1 MIRIENLV
9 HKYDFW
15 ESDNKKIKKTVL
27 DGVSFDI
34 PSGQFVAILGPNGC
48 GKSTLA
54 KHLNVLLL
62 PDEGAVWIDGKN
74 TADQEALWD
83 IREAVGMVFQNPDNQ
98 IIGTSVEEDVAFGP
112 ENRCVPSEEIRKRVY
127 DSLQDVGLLHK
138 RKAAP
143 NRLSGGQKQ
152 RVAIAGVRASKAPCI
167 VFDEP
172 TAMLDPTARRK
183 VLELIRYLN
192 KEAGITIILIT
203 HHMDEVVDADSI
215 LLMNHGLVVKQGT
228 PMEIFSDLE
237 LLKEVKMDA
246 PQVTE
251 LADRLKQKGFPIATP
266 VLHEQE
272 FIEKVTK
279 ILPQGVSI
287 SEQQV
292 HEVAQELP
300 ETIFKVEHV
309 SYAYGLKTVNECK
322 VLEDISFEV
331 HKGECIGLIGASG
344 SGKTT
349 LIKHL
354 NGLLRANSGDVFFE
368 GKSIYEKKYNLT
380 QLRKEVGLVFQ
391 YPENQLFGRTVL
403 DDACYGPMNLGMNRE
418 EAEHTAKRCLELVG
432 IDEKYYNCSPLDL
445 SGGEKRRVAIAGV
458 LAMNPKVLVLDE
470 PAAGLDPETKHEIF
484 DMLMNVKRELK
495 IAIFLVSHHMEDVA
509 EYTDKVFVLEKGKL
523 TLSGTP
529 EEVFLNTEY
538 LHSIGIG
545 IPQVTDVTEKLIQ
558 KGICLPHPAITVDQA
573 EQMLMAL
580 FLKAKEGSEI

>member
-1 MIRIENLV
+1 MIKIENLV

-15 ESDNKKIKKTVL
+15 ESDNKKIKKTIL
-27 DGVSFDI
+27 DGVSLDI
-34 PSGQFVAILGPNGC
+34 PSGQFLAILGPNGC

-54 KHLNVLLL
+54 KHLNALLL
-62 PDEGAVWIDGKN
+62 PDEGTVWIDGKN

-112 ENRCVPSEEIRKRVY
+112 ENRCVPSEEIRERVY
-127 DSLQDVGLLHK
+127 DSLRDVGLLHK
-138 RKAAP
+138 RKVSP
-143 NRLSGGQKQ
+143 HRLSGGQKQ

-192 KEAGITIILIT
+192 KEAGITTILIT
-203 HHMDEVVDADSI
+203 HHMDEVVDADAI
-215 LLMNHGLVVKQGT
+215 LLMNHGQVVKQGT
-228 PMEIFSDLE
+228 PEEIFSDLE
-237 LLKEVKMDA
+237 LLREVKMEA

-251 LADRLKQKGFPIATP
+251 LADRLEKKGFPILTP
-266 VLHEQE
+266 VLHEEE
-272 FIEKVTK
+272 FIDAVVDV
-279 ILPQGVSI
+279 LPKGESAPKSQI
-287 SEQQV
+287 
-292 HEVAQELP
+292 QEEIKKTS
-300 ETIFKVEHV
+300 ETIFKVEHIG
-309 SYAYGLKTVNECK
+309 YTYGLKTVNECK

-354 NGLLRANSGDVFFE
+354 NGLLRANTGEVLFE

-391 YPENQLFGRTVL
+391 YPENQLFGKTVL
-403 DDACYGPMNLGMNRE
+403 DDACYGPMNLGMSRE
-418 EAEHTAKRCLELVG
+418 EAEKTAKACLELVG
-432 IDEKYYNCSPLDL
+432 IDEAYYSSSPLDL

-458 LAMNPKVLVLDE
+458 LAMKPKVLVLDE
-470 PAAGLDPETKHEIF
+470 PAAGLDPETKHKIF
-484 DMLMNVKRELK
+484 DVLMNIKKELQ
-495 IAIFLVSHHMEDVA
+495 IAIILVSHHMEDVA

-529 EEVFLNTEY
+529 EEVFLNTGY
-538 LHSIGIG
+538 LRSIGIG
-545 IPQVTDVTEKLIQ
+545 IPQITDITEKLIQ
-558 KGICLPHPAITVDQA
+558 KGIGLPHPAITVAQA
-573 EQMLMAL
+573 EQMLMSL
-580 FLKAKEGSEI
+580 FLKAKEGRE

>member
-1 MIRIENLV
+1 MIRVENLV

-15 ESDNKKIKKTVL
+15 ESDNKKIKKTIL
-27 DGVSFDI
+27 DGVSLDI
-34 PSGQFVAILGPNGC
+34 PSGQFLAVLGPNGC

-62 PDEGAVWIDGKN
+62 PDEGTVWIDGKN

-112 ENRCVPSEEIRKRVY
+112 ENRCVPSEKIRERVY
-127 DSLQDVGLLHK
+127 DSLRDVGLLHK
-138 RKAAP
+138 SKVSP

-152 RVAIAGVRASKAPCI
+152 RVAIAGVRAAKAPCI

-172 TAMLDPTARRK
+172 TAMLDPTARKK

-192 KEAGITIILIT
+192 KEAGITTILIT

-215 LLMNHGLVVKQGT
+215 LLMSQGRVVKQGT
-228 PMEIFSDLE
+228 PAEIFSDLD

-251 LADRLKQKGFPIATP
+251 LADKLKRKGFPILTP
-266 VLHEQE
+266 ALHEKE
-272 FIEKVTK
+272 FIDAVLNALPKGQSVPEQRDDRETK
-279 ILPQGVSI
+279 
-287 SEQQV
+287 
-292 HEVAQELP
+292 ELL
-300 ETIFKVEHV
+300 ETIFKVEHIG
-309 SYAYGLKTVNECK
+309 YTYGAKTVNECK

-354 NGLLRANSGDVFFE
+354 NGLLIANTGNIFFE

-403 DDACYGPMNLGMNRE
+403 DDASYGPMNLGMSRE
-418 EAEHTAKRCLELVG
+418 EAEKIAKSCLELVG
-432 IDEKYYNCSPLDL
+432 IDEKCYSSSPLDL

-458 LAMNPKVLVLDE
+458 LAMKPKVLVLDE
-470 PAAGLDPETKHEIF
+470 PAAGLDPETKHKIF
-484 DMLMNVKRELK
+484 GILMNIKKELQ
-495 IAIFLVSHHMEDVA
+495 IAIILVSHHMEDVA
-509 EYTDKVFVLEKGKL
+509 EYTDKVLVLEKGKL

-538 LHSIGIG
+538 LHRIGIG
-545 IPQVTDVTEKLIQ
+545 IPQVTDLTEKLMQ
-558 KGICLPHPAITVDQA
+558 KGIGLSHPAITVAQA

-580 FLKAKEGSEI
+580 YWKAKEGSE

>member
-1 MIRIENLV
+1 MIRIKNLV

-15 ESDNKKIKKTVL
+15 ESDNKKIKKTIL

-34 PSGQFVAILGPNGC
+34 PSGQFLAILGPNGC

-62 PDEGAVWIDGKN
+62 PDEGTVWIDGKN
-74 TADQEALWD
+74 TADLEALWD
-83 IREAVGMVFQNPDNQ
+83 IRETVGMVFQNPDNQ

-112 ENRCVPSEEIRKRVY
+112 ENRCVPSEEIRERVY
-127 DSLQDVGLLHK
+127 GSLRDVGLLHK
-138 RKAAP
+138 SKVSP

-152 RVAIAGVRASKAPCI
+152 RVAIAGVRASQTSYI

-172 TAMLDPTARRK
+172 TAMLDPTARK
-183 VLELIRYLN
+183 KILELIRYLN
-192 KEAGITIILIT
+192 KEVGITTILIT

-215 LLMNHGLVVKQGT
+215 LLMNHGRVVKQGT
-228 PMEIFSDLE
+228 PAEIFSDLN
-237 LLKEVKMDA
+237 LLNEVKMDA

-251 LADRLKQKGFPIATP
+251 LADRLKKKEFPILTP
-266 VLHEQE
+266 VLHEEE
-272 FIEKVTK
+272 FIDAVVN
-279 ILPQGVSI
+279 ILSKRKSV
-287 SEQQV
+287 SEQKRYQ
-292 HEVAQELP
+292 ETKELP

-309 SYAYGLKTVNECK
+309 GYIYGAKTVNECR

-354 NGLLRANSGDVFFE
+354 NGLLIANTGNIFFK
-368 GKSIYEKKYNLT
+368 GKSIYEKNYNLP

-391 YPENQLFGRTVL
+391 YPENQLFGKTVL
-403 DDACYGPMNLGMNRE
+403 DDVCYGPMNLGMKRE
-418 EAEHTAKRCLELVG
+418 EAEQSAKNCLELVG
-432 IDEKYYNCSPLDL
+432 IDEEYYTSSPLDL

-458 LAMNPKVLVLDE
+458 LAMKPKVLVLDE
-470 PAAGLDPETKHEIF
+470 PAAGLDPETKHRIF
-484 DMLMNVKRELK
+484 DMLMNIKKELQ
-495 IAIFLVSHHMEDVA
+495 IAIILVSHHMEDVA
-509 EYTDKVFVLEKGKL
+509 EYTDKVLVLEKGKL

-529 EEVFLNTEY
+529 EVVFLNTEY

-545 IPQVTDVTEKLIQ
+545 IPQVTDITEKLIE
-558 KGICLPHPAITVDQA
+558 KGIGLPHPAITVVQA
-573 EQMLMAL
+573 EQMLLSL
-580 FLKAKEGSEI
+580 FEGKERSEL